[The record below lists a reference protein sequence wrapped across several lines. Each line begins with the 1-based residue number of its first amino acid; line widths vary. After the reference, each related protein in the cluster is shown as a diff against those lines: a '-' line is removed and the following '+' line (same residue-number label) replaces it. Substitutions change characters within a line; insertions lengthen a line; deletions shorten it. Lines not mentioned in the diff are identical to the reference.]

1 MSEFQWFRMYHEF
14 ATDPKVQMLSEAD
27 QRRYVMLLCLR
38 SCNGDVTLQDDV
50 VTFQLRISPDEWSA
64 TKSRLIEKGLIN
76 DGNQPTAWDKRQR
89 VSDNSSERVSR
100 YRKRQKDAKNTPCN
114 GTVTSGVTD
123 VKRVCNVTVTAP
135 DTDTDTDKTPYSPP
149 AGGSVLAFADP
160 FLENQIIERPD
171 GSIELAP
178 TRKQF
183 WLEQFSGDEVRLALA
198 LKQSAGER
206 QHGSRQPLL
215 KQIERTLARIAGQRR
230 DSDQRYRSAV
240 ASNGRS
246 PDQSPI
252 AKNDRAMRELEAI
265 AGGYGR

>member
-149 AGGSVLAFADP
+149 VGGSVITVADP
-160 FLENQIIERPD
+160 FFENQIIERPD
-171 GSIELAP
+171 GSIQLAQSL
-178 TRKQF
+178 KSF
-183 WLEQFSGDEVRLALA
+183 WLEQFGGDSNRLELALMQA
-198 LKQSAGER
+198 SAER
-206 QHGSRQPLL
+206 QHGSRQPLR
-215 KQIERTLARIAGQRR
+215 KQIERTLSRIAGQRR
-230 DSDQRYRSAV
+230 DSDRRYRDACAV
-240 ASNGRS
+240 NGKH
-246 PDQSPI
+246 PEQSPK
-252 AKNDRAMRELEAI
+252 AANDRALRELEAI
-265 AGGYGR
+265 AGSYAR